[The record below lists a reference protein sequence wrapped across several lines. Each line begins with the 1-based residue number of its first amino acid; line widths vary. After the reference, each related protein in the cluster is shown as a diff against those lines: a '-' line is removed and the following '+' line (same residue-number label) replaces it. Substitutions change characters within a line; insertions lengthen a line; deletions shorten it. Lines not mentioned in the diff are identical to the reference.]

1 MIHKYQK
8 NFGKTKKRNRT
19 SKITWE
25 IIRICHSYNPN
36 SKLCLLCLNEKY
48 EIRIYEG
55 DNLLNDRPEII
66 NTCRQRS
73 GYKLAN
79 CGTID

>member
-1 MIHKYQK
+1 MGKLKNAMEHQK
-8 NFGKTKKRNRT
+8 LHGKLSEYVILTIQT
-19 SKITWE
+19 AS
-25 IIRICHSYNPN
+25 SAF
-36 SKLCLLCLNEKY
+36 CLNEKY